1 MPDFAKASL
10 AWTLTW
16 DADWMTAVTFVGA
29 SRSVVAGNNGGGLML
44 WELPEKPGGDVP
56 KPKLILDGHTNCVSR
71 LASSPDGKAVYSASY
86 DHAVKVWDV
95 AAKPTGERKLVLNAR
110 AIESAEARKRN
121 GAKVPPALPATVGVI
136 GPAKTLTGHDEW
148 VVGLDLTRDGEG
160 LLTGDDGGK
169 VIRWDTA
176 TGKPAKA
183 WNCTGWAYGVALSP
197 DQTEACVGERLPVVF
212 DSARHAGLKLWDAK
226 TGEMK
231 KNLSADFKGQYIAA
245 CAYSL
250 DGKVL
255 AVGRGGE
262 ADGNN
267 GVVTLLEP
275 GTGKKLRA
283 LAPGHLSGL
292 TDIAF
297 HPDGKHVASC
307 GRDTVVRV
315 WEIKTGKL
323 AGEIGKGRGGQFKDW
338 IHAIAFSADGRW
350 LLAADMIGAV
360 QVWHLPG

>member
-29 SRSVVAGNNGGGLML
+29 SRTVVAGNNLGGMML
-44 WELPEKPGGDVP
+44 WELPEKPGGDAP

-110 AIESAEARKRN
+110 AVESTEARKRN

-148 VVGLDLTRDGEG
+148 VVGLDLTRDGKG
-160 LLTGDDGGK
+160 LLTGDDAGK

-176 TGKPAKA
+176 TGTPAKSWTTA
-183 WNCTGWAYGVALSP
+183 GWAYGVALSP
-197 DQTEACVGERLPVVF
+197 DQSEACVGERRPLIF
-212 DSARHAGLKLWDAK
+212 DSARQAGLKLWDAK

-231 KNLSADFKGQYIAA
+231 KDLSAAFKGQHIAA
-245 CAYSL
+245 CAYSR

-262 ADGNN
+262 ADGTN
-267 GVVTLLEP
+267 GTVTLLEP
-275 GTGKKLRA
+275 GTGKKIRA

-292 TDIAF
+292 TDLTF
-297 HPDGKHVASC
+297 HPDGQHIASS

-315 WEIKTGKL
+315 WEVATGKL
-323 AGEIGKGRGGQFKDW
+323 VGEIGKGRGGQFKDW